1 MRKPL
6 YSKNIKITDEQLF
19 AHAENAEYCNAHK
32 HCHYSNVLMTD
43 SVAKPIDYFNRAIE
57 LKHTT
62 VFTTNHG
69 LTLGMYEYYDLSNQ
83 LNELIEKIV
92 KVLDDEEKLD
102 EIRKTKTYR
111 DWETKE
117 KTR

>member
-1 MRKPL
+1 MYEPKNDEKEREMLMRKPL

-69 LTLGMYEYYDLSNQ
+69 LNQ
-83 LNELIEKIV
+83 AN
-92 KVLDDEEKLD
+92 
-102 EIRKTKTYR
+102 
-111 DWETKE
+111 
-117 KTR
+117 